1 VREWELAVEGPI
13 GLGEAPFWDD
23 ERQCLWFVDITEGV
37 LYRLDP
43 GTGEVAGRRVGS
55 PLSAA
60 IPAADGALILIRGN
74 GVYRYDWDH
83 ATTTL
88 IAAIDPPDATIQLND
103 AACDPR
109 GRLWAGTID
118 ANFGRGRS
126 SLLRFSAAVPDTVLS
141 SRGLANGIAW
151 SPDGATMYFA
161 DSQQHTIEAFD
172 YNVESGSVS
181 QPRVWLTLSEPQGF
195 PDGLAVDARGDVW
208 VALYAGAAVHHYSD
222 EGALVEVLQFPVDRV
237 TNMCFGGADLVDLY
251 VTTSSQRLTPAEQRS
266 QPLAGATFVVPR
278 AGTGQ
283 PSRRWN
289 PATMRRA
296 AARTQLG
303 EPPIHDCP

>member
-1 VREWELAVEGPI
+1 MRAWEVAVQGQI

-23 ERQCLWFVDITEGV
+23 TRQCLWFVDITGGV
-37 LYRLDP
+37 LHRLDP
-43 GTGEVAGRRVGS
+43 ATGEMAGQLVGS

-60 IPAADGALILIRGN
+60 IPAVDGSLIVTRAN

-83 ATTTL
+83 GTAAL
-88 IAAIDPPDATIQLND
+88 IAAIDPPDPTIQLND
-103 AACDPR
+103 AACDPV

-118 ANFGRGRS
+118 ASFGRGRS
-126 SLLRFSAAVPDTVLS
+126 SLLRFSEAVPDTVLA

-161 DSQQHTIEAFD
+161 DSQQRTVEVLD
-172 YNVESGSVS
+172 YNVESGAVS
-181 QPRVWLTLSEPQGF
+181 QPRAWLSLSESQGF
-195 PDGLAVDARGDVW
+195 PDGLAVDTGGDVW
-208 VALYAGAAVHHYSD
+208 VALYAGAAVHRYSK
-222 EGALVEVLQFPVDRV
+222 EGALVEVIEFPVDRV
-237 TNMCFGGADLVDLY
+237 TNVCFGGADLTDLY
-251 VTTSSQRLTPAEQRS
+251 VTTSSHRLTPAEQRA

-289 PATMRRA
+289 PATMRSA
-296 AARTQLG
+296 A
-303 EPPIHDCP
+303 

>member
-1 VREWELAVEGPI
+1 VRGWDVVVEGQI
-13 GLGEAPFWDD
+13 DLGEGPFWDD
-23 ERQCLWFVDITEGV
+23 VRQCLWFVDITGGV

-43 GTGEVAGRRVGS
+43 TTGEIAGRRVGS

-60 IPAADGALILIRGN
+60 IPAADGALILTRGN

-88 IAAIDPPDATIQLND
+88 TAAIDPPDATIQLND
-103 AACDPR
+103 AACDPV

-141 SRGLANGIAW
+141 NRGLANGIAW

-161 DSQQHTIEAFD
+161 DSQERTVEAFD

-181 QPRVWLTLSEPQGF
+181 QPRVWLTLSESRGF

-208 VALYAGAAVHHYSD
+208 VALYAGAAVHHYND
-222 EGALVEVLQFPVDRV
+222 EGALVEVLEFPVDRV
-237 TNMCFGGADLVDLY
+237 TNVCFGGADLADLY
-251 VTTSSQRLTPAEQRS
+251 VTTSSHRLTPAEQQS
-266 QPLAGATFVVPR
+266 QPLAGSTFVVPR

-296 AARTQLG
+296 AAGAHLSD
-303 EPPIHDCP
+303 PPIHDHT